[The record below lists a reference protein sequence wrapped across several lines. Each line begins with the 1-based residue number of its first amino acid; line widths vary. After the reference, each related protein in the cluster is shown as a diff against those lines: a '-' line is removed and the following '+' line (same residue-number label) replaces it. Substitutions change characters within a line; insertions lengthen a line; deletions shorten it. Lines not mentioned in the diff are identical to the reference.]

1 MSVNGWLSSIAYSS
15 HCATEQPE
23 NVFLRYRRVLY
34 YPADSSRGNKRH
46 AKRLIIRGVIQ
57 CASCMRL
64 TREFEVPLYR
74 LLYST
79 NLQVLHINK
88 TLIDFN
94 KNVTETE
101 IGCALEEAWRRKLI
115 RPVVVEMYPME
126 GTSDN
131 GIWVNW
137 QLLTDFGSYIKVVII
152 PDEYVIT
159 LLGKSKSYYYPDCS
173 TKCCK

>member
-1 MSVNGWLSSIAYSS
+1 
-15 HCATEQPE
+15 
-23 NVFLRYRRVLY
+23 
-34 YPADSSRGNKRH
+34 
-46 AKRLIIRGVIQ
+46 
-57 CASCMRL
+57 MRL

-101 IGCALEEAWRRKLI
+101 IGCALEEASKMKLS

-131 GIWVNW
+131 GI
-137 QLLTDFGSYIKVVII
+137 
-152 PDEYVIT
+152 
-159 LLGKSKSYYYPDCS
+159 
-173 TKCCK
+173 